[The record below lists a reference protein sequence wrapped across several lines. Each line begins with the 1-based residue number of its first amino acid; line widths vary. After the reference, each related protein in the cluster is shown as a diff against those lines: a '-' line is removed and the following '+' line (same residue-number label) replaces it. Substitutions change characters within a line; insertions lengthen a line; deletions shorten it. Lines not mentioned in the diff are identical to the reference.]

1 MVPQVRFMGAP
12 ATPRPASHVVD
23 RLAYRENDCR
33 QSSSSMVRSRAL
45 IVPNKHILLNF
56 LRGGG
61 PGGGCDEKDRSFFNP
76 NKYKVWQ
83 LVVSYQRNPLIV
95 DRVPPFVGRL
105 LGPERSWKV
114 YSVRRQMQLL

>member
-12 ATPRPASHVVD
+12 ATPRPVSHVVD
-23 RLAYRENDCR
+23 RLAYRDNDCQ

-45 IVPNKHILLNF
+45 IVPNNHILLNP
-56 LRGGG
+56 LHGGG

-83 LVVSYQRNPLIV
+83 LVVS
-95 DRVPPFVGRL
+95 
-105 LGPERSWKV
+105 
-114 YSVRRQMQLL
+114 